1 MDICILT
8 SGVSLETFPETML
21 KPFSDRLI
29 KVLNS
34 GATVSKHDA
43 KQKACII
50 VRDSLVSKYLS
61 LPETL
66 DISQ

>member
-1 MDICILT
+1 M
-8 SGVSLETFPETML
+8 F
-21 KPFSDRLI
+21 KPFSDRLV

-34 GATVSKHDA
+34 EAMVSKHYV

-61 LPETL
+61 LPDTL